1 MEYGAHLLLTTQDII
16 NCVAY
21 QGGMQDHNYF
31 SRLFKKYMG
40 VGPAEYRKRGT
51 GDKIEE

>member
-1 MEYGAHLLLTTQDII
+1 LLTTQDII